1 MLHQD
6 ETVASLEEEKEVNDS
21 VSNEVKEPV
30 TDASSNSTE
39 TNENG
44 NICYLRMVWELG
56 Y

>member
-1 MLHQD
+1 MEASQD
-6 ETVASLEEEKEVNDS
+6 ETVAPSEEEEKEVNDS

-44 NICYLRMVWELG
+44 NIC
-56 Y
+56 

>member
-1 MLHQD
+1 MEASQD
-6 ETVASLEEEKEVNDS
+6 ETVAPSEEEEEKEVNNS

-44 NICYLRMVWELG
+44 NICYLRMV
-56 Y
+56 